1 MTGQIVGVLNA
12 PMRTL
17 RRTTALMAALAVTVL
32 TAPSALAETVAV
44 DPGRQV
50 SAGKPITGSGQNL
63 PTLKAT
69 AIWDIG
75 SYPASLIEAY
85 YTSGEALRDQAEV
98 TRAARVWAKKWARD
112 VCGTTPAKVRDCKLA
127 AVFDIDDTLLSSY
140 PTLATNSPAFTY
152 SPVTDDTAT
161 SQCTTP
167 VIQPVKEL
175 YLALQRM
182 GYATVLITGRSESK
196 RDATIACLNRN
207 GISGWETLVMKPSG
221 STQQASAYKAQARR
235 ELVREG
241 WRIGPST
248 GDQVSDMSYGS
259 LAHGFLIP
267 NPMYL
272 IP

>member
-1 MTGQIVGVLNA
+1 MTGQIAGVLNA
-12 PMRTL
+12 HMSIRIKV
-17 RRTTALMAALAVTVL
+17 AVFGAAVALALGV
-32 TAPSALAETVAV
+32 APSVNAETVAV

-63 PTLKAT
+63 PTLKSSS
-69 AIWDIG
+69 IWDIG

-85 YTSGEALRDQAEV
+85 YTSGAALRDQAEV
-98 TRAARVWAKKWARD
+98 ARAARVWAKKWARD

-152 SPVTDDTAT
+152 SSASDDAAT
-161 SQCTTP
+161 TQCTTP

-207 GISGWETLVMKPSG
+207 GITGWEELVMKPSG